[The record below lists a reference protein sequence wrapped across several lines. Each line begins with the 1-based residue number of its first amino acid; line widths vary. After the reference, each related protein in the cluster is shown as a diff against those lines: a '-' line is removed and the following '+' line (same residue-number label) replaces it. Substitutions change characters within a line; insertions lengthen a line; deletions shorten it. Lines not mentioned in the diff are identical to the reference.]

1 MSNVLLHEVKGKFYK
16 IQKVHLKPWDMC
28 AGKLIVEE
36 AGGLVTDF
44 DGKKIDIFS
53 KKILA
58 SNGKVHNSMIEVLKQ
73 S

>member
-1 MSNVLLHEVKGKFYK
+1 
-16 IQKVHLKPWDMC
+16 MC

-58 SNGKVHNSMIEVLKQ
+58 SNGKVHNAMIEVLKQ

>member
-1 MSNVLLHEVKGKFYK
+1 
-16 IQKVHLKPWDMC
+16 MC

-44 DGKKIDIFS
+44 DGNKIDIFS

-58 SNGKVHNSMIEVLKQ
+58 SNSKVHNSMIEILKRNP
-73 S
+73 

>member
-1 MSNVLLHEVKGKFYK
+1 
-16 IQKVHLKPWDMC
+16 MC

-44 DGKKIDIFS
+44 DGNKVDIFS

-58 SNGKVHNSMIEVLKQ
+58 SNGKVHDAMIEVLKNNP
-73 S
+73 

>member
-1 MSNVLLHEVKGKFYK
+1 VQSCKWSIPEFREVHFKS
-16 IQKVHLKPWDMC
+16 WDIC

-44 DGKKIDIFS
+44 EGNKIDIFS

-58 SNGKVHNSMIEVLKQ
+58 SNGKVHNAMIEVLKQ

>member
-1 MSNVLLHEVKGKFYK
+1 MHLH
-16 IQKVHLKPWDMC
+16 PWDIC

-44 DGKKIDIFS
+44 EGNEINIYS

-58 SNGKVHNSMIEVLKQ
+58 SNGVIHDQIIKEFEKLK
-73 S
+73 

>member
-1 MSNVLLHEVKGKFYK
+1 
-16 IQKVHLKPWDMC
+16 MC

-44 DGKKIDIFS
+44 DGNKTDIFS

-58 SNGKVHNSMIEVLKQ
+58 SDGKLHNAMIEVLKNNP
-73 S
+73 